1 VASLQ
6 EVGGYTHAKISNKL
20 IFTKHSANIERL
32 VGFIT
37 VYSNSDDSLKGRYYG
52 YRVVAHFGDN

>member
-1 VASLQ
+1 MASLQ

-37 VYSNSDDSLKGRYYG
+37 VYSNSDDSLKGRY
-52 YRVVAHFGDN
+52 